1 MTILTHPP
9 TLPQKETA
17 ILINVNVQTSSWK
30 EYMGFRVGAFFPYT
44 IFKCD
49 EASILVDPYSEVNIQ
64 T

>member
-1 MTILTHPP
+1 M
-9 TLPQKETA
+9 
-17 ILINVNVQTSSWK
+17 LINVNVQTSSWK
-30 EYMGFRVGAFFPYT
+30 EYMGFREGAFFPYT